1 MKKRFTQ
8 SVKNGAALVCAAL
21 LLAVCA
27 GGLKAQNPWPD
38 YDFKAANADGDTLY
52 YRITSATAPYTV
64 AVTRCHDSAT
74 FDLQL
79 PLNDYDYQIEVPGT
93 VTYNGIPYAV
103 TAVDEKAFY
112 LQKGIRDVQL
122 PASIAAIG
130 SYAFAYSNIV
140 SIDVPGAVSIL
151 KTGTFEG
158 CDSLASLTLN
168 EGLLEIEENIFSSN
182 RIQTL
187 TFPASL
193 RKFRPLTSGTLPCK
207 RIVFQ
212 SDSLHPNDTL
222 YLSPSCFRGLS
233 QQLQQV
239 VFSDNIFQLPDGC
252 FSGFHS
258 WVGTVVLPAR
268 LTEIPYRCFYEGTL
282 YDIQFPE
289 NLETISDQAF
299 MNAFINQPVFTIP
312 ASTTHIGSKAFHGGY
327 PVILTL
333 ECEQPPT
340 LGSQAFNTN
349 RQLEFT
355 VPCGSLSLYLT
366 APGWSEMVTNPR
378 VSMGEGSG
386 CVGVDDYEQGTLK
399 VWPNPVEVAVN
410 VQCTMYNVQ
419 FGMRTVEVFD
429 VYGKLVHTENVTD
442 NPARVNLSDLRAGV
456 YILRVTDAD
465 GHEYHQKIVKK

>member
-1 MKKRFTQ
+1 M
-8 SVKNGAALVCAAL
+8 
-21 LLAVCA
+21 
-27 GGLKAQNPWPD
+27 
-38 YDFKAANADGDTLY
+38 
-52 YRITSATAPYTV
+52 

-222 YLSPSCFRGLS
+222 YLSP
-233 QQLQQV
+233 
-239 VFSDNIFQLPDGC
+239 
-252 FSGFHS
+252 FHS

-366 APGWSEMVTNPR
+366 APGWSEMVTKPR

-410 VQCTMYNVQ
+410 VQCTMYSVQ

-442 NPARVNLSDLRAGV
+442 NPARVNVSDLRAGV